1 MEVFRT
7 LMAWRRTPL
16 SPDRVKALN
25 MVEIEFHGV
34 KSVETAY
41 GELFRHFRTQITEE
55 NSVVWHEA
63 NPQYRARACQRCQPS
78 PCRARRRRLDDK
90 IRRRLSV
97 RRPAGI
103 GASCLSPVLQGAL
116 SFPDSL
122 LRPCSTFAPQCDT
135 LSGASADPFPVPVPI
150 GSLGSGN
157 GKQCPVPQW
166 LPLPIPLMSVDFCAC
181 TSLKKSVHSHSR
193 PQAATP
199 IFVRLLPIERT
210 IF

>member
-41 GELFRHFRTQITEE
+41 GELFRHFQTQITEE

-78 PCRARRRRLDDK
+78 PCRARRRRLGDK

-97 RRPAGI
+97 HRPAGI

-122 LRPCSTFAPQCDT
+122 LRPCSTFDPQCDT
-135 LSGASADPFPVPVPI
+135 SQRGVRQPGSRSYRIARKRKRETMPGPPVAAPSDPPHVRRFLCVHFPQKV
-150 GSLGSGN
+150 
-157 GKQCPVPQW
+157 
-166 LPLPIPLMSVDFCAC
+166 CAL
-181 TSLKKSVHSHSR
+181 T
-193 PQAATP
+193 
-199 IFVRLLPIERT
+199 
-210 IF
+210 